1 MPKDKTTPTSITV
14 SLILDKDQ
22 VAVLQRA
29 FPNGDDKKTAS
40 AIVHLAATE
49 FIELLAG
56 KRRYTSL
63 TNQYI
68 EWVDKIYSAAL
79 PDTEFTYRQ
88 ISDGFSFPPGTAAYI
103 ARVLRDRQYTSLQTR
118 AKEQLRLKLLK
129 ELAAYDNL
137 PAERKPSLK
146 MRNLRLT
153 AREYAL
159 LQMIVDDLIL
169 GGEPL
174 EIPDVTS
181 RSRELVFV
189 SVPVD
194 FIKPIVSKLSEV

>member
-1 MPKDKTTPTSITV
+1 
-14 SLILDKDQ
+14 
-22 VAVLQRA
+22 
-29 FPNGDDKKTAS
+29 
-40 AIVHLAATE
+40 
-49 FIELLAG
+49 
-56 KRRYTSL
+56 
-63 TNQYI
+63 
-68 EWVDKIYSAAL
+68 
-79 PDTEFTYRQ
+79 
-88 ISDGFSFPPGTAAYI
+88 
-103 ARVLRDRQYTSLQTR
+103 VLRDRQYTSLQTR